1 MSATKS
7 DLRRAILRTAAQAHW
22 RHDHTR
28 RGLPCAVNDCPS
40 LRDRNGQEAAVSPI
54 PSAVASDDLHVS
66 HAAAMQQP
74 GA

>member
-1 MSATKS
+1 MPATKS
-7 DLRRAILRTAAQAHW
+7 DLRRAILRTAAISHW

-40 LRDRNGQEAAVSPI
+40 GRAVGQEAAVSPI
-54 PSAVASDDLHVS
+54 PSAAASDDLHVS